1 MAMSCT
7 GDLNTGGQ
15 RKFHNKNKNK
25 IKNMNKYKNK
35 IKNKNNIL
43 KKVTLEACP
52 HCTKSSS
59 NQLELN
65 HWKNNFILNL
75 N

>member
-25 IKNMNKYKNK
+25 NEIKNKNKYKNK
-35 IKNKNNIL
+35 IKNKNKIL
-43 KKVTLEACP
+43 KKVTFEAYP
-52 HCTKSSS
+52 QCTKSSS
-59 NQLELN
+59 N
-65 HWKNNFILNL
+65 
-75 N
+75 